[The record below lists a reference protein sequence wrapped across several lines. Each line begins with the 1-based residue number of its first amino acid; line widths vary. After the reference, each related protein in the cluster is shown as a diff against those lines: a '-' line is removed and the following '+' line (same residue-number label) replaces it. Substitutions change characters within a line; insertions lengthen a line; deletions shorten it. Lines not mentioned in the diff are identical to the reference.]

1 MLTDEDVNEFQV
13 LYKKRFGAEID
24 HDTAHYKL
32 AMLVR
37 QIELVFKP
45 IRKGQATSVKNENG
59 DDNGRE
65 QNSN

>member
-13 LYKKRFGAEID
+13 LYSKRFGVEID

-45 IRKGQATSVKNENG
+45 IRKGQAASVKNENG
-59 DDNGRE
+59 EDNERE